1 MSVVGWLFSTLLV
14 VNALSLETDP
24 TANERLANTTWPC
37 GYVGSDNIWSDGAS
51 TEATDVVATVVEA
64 WIELTG
70 GSAIPCGLVLPAA
83 KAKEIKVD

>member
-51 TEATDVVATVVEA
+51 TEATDVVATVVVA
-64 WIELTG
+64 WIELAG

-83 KAKEIKVD
+83 NAKEIKVD